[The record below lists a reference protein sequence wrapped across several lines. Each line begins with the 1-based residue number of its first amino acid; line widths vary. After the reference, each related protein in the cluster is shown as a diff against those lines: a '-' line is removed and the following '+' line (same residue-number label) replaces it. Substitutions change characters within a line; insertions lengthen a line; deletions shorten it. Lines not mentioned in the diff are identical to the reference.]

1 MILVQKSAT
10 PYERFSRIITLSQ
23 IPDAEEWLHHMAMN
37 GLILDHVCG
46 HKFYF
51 KRATSRCIHYFLLN
65 SDIGANSEDW
75 VYHEFLQMGGNRI
88 PFQGVSL
95 FSPRLIL
102 AIDICTHQDNRDLY
116 RYYYSYRNYRTLHR
130 LRRNALVCIG
140 VILACI
146 LLYVIQAAGLWFLL
160 QYGGTFL
167 LLGMFQIFSILRYVH
182 SCKSQG
188 QPCQWKKPNRPGYG
202 SE

>member
-1 MILVQKSAT
+1 MNPVRKNTAQM
-10 PYERFSRIITLSQ
+10 ECFRRIITLSQ

-37 GLILDHVCG
+37 GLILDHICG

-51 KRATSRCIHYFLLN
+51 KRTASRCIYYFLLN

-75 VYHEFLQMGGNRI
+75 VYYEFLQMGGNRI
-88 PFQGVSL
+88 PFQGSSL
-95 FSPRLIL
+95 FSPRLVL
-102 AIDICTHQDNRDLY
+102 AIDICTCQDNGDLY

-130 LRRNALVCIG
+130 LRRNALVCVLGI
-140 VILACI
+140 IICL
-146 LLYVIQAAGLWFLL
+146 LLYVLQAVSLWFFL
-160 QYGGTFL
+160 QYGGIFL
-167 LLGMFQIFSILRYVH
+167 LLCVFQIFSILHYVR

-188 QPCQWKKPNRPGYG
+188 QPCHWKKPNRPGYG